1 MSEFSVILFHSS
13 NHSIRMSNILKKN
26 SIQHKMIPVPRHLS
40 SECGYCVRVKSSD
53 NEIIL
58 KLIEANNVEFDRI
71 EEIR

>member
-40 SECGYCVRVKSSD
+40 SECGYCVRIKSSD

>member
-40 SECGYCVRVKSSD
+40 SECGYCVRFKSSD